1 MDFHEI
7 CRICLKSSKEY
18 IPLES
23 PLCQEKYDIKTVQEI
38 VASLGVKF
46 GIDDNLPQNICSF
59 CANKLKQIFMFVE
72 LIRESDETLREQLTA
87 TSPKESFYVVPEV
100 KINHLQK
107 LEEPVAILKKDG
119 TIEYKTARKET
130 VVKENS
136 PPTKKRKANAAPAV
150 RQLIACILC
159 GKYLLKSS
167 LPQHMK
173 TIHEKEHFSCP
184 HCNKDFYNKRYL
196 AKHLQMHSNRE
207 KTFECG
213 TCQKTFFTKTHLIIH
228 NESHLN
234 ITYSCDICGKSFYR
248 QEGLKHHL
256 KKHLGETVKCEQ
268 CEKQFSTTSDLKVH
282 MRFHDNEFPFKCELC
297 SEKFVIKGNYTYH
310 MKQHK
315 REKFKCTICSVEISQ
330 ASAYRRHVFSHTG
343 KPFPCPVESCE
354 CSFTVRSLLSAH
366 MKSRHDRYLS
376 MEELKYINTNF
387 QVKLRSLSLPLNF
400 DIDEDDGKT
409 VTM

>member
-1 MDFHEI
+1 MDFNEI
-7 CRICLKSSKEY
+7 CRICLKNSKEY

-23 PLCQEKYDIKTVQEI
+23 PLFYNNNIKTVQEI
-38 VASLGVKF
+38 VASLGVNF
-46 GIDDNLPQNICSF
+46 EIDDNLPQNICSF
-59 CANKLKQIFMFVE
+59 CTNKLKETFMFVD
-72 LIRESDETLREQLTA
+72 LIRESDETLREQL
-87 TSPKESFYVVPEV
+87 KNESFHIPEIKV
-100 KINHLQK
+100 NHSLK

-119 TIEYKTARKET
+119 TIEYKTATKEK

-136 PPTKKRKANAAPAV
+136 PPTKKRKATAPAV

-196 AKHLQMHSNRE
+196 TKHLQLHSNRE

-234 ITYSCDICGKSFYR
+234 ITYSCDMCGKSFYR
-248 QEGLKHHL
+248 KEGLKHHL
-256 KKHLGETVKCEQ
+256 KKHLGQTVKCDQ
-268 CEKQFSTTSDLKVH
+268 CEKQFSTTSDLKIH
-282 MRFHDNEFPFKCELC
+282 MRFHDNEFPFKCDIC
-297 SEKFVIKGNYTYH
+297 PEKFVIKGNYNYH

-315 REKFKCTICSVEISQ
+315 REKFKCSICSVEISQ
-330 ASAYRRHVFSHTG
+330 ASAYRRHVLIHTG

-354 CSFTVRSLLSAH
+354 CTFTVRSLLSTH
-366 MKSRHDRYLS
+366 MKSRHDRDLS
-376 MEELKYINTNF
+376 MEELKFINTNF

-400 DIDEDDGKT
+400 DMDEGDGKT
-409 VTM
+409 VKM